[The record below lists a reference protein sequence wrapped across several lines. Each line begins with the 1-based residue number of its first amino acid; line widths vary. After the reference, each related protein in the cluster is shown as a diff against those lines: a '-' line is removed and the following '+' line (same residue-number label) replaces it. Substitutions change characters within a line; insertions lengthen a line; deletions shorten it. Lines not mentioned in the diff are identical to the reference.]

1 MSVAVLVFPGSNCDR
16 DAEQALT
23 ELGLKARR
31 VWHRDPLGDADAVVL
46 PGGFSYGDYLRSG
59 ALAAHSPA
67 IAEVR
72 SLAKR
77 GVPIL
82 GICNGFQILC
92 EAGLLPGALTVNHSR
107 QFRCTWEHVRVERPL
122 PGGDRDG
129 AGQAGTVWALPIA
142 HREGRWWADAETRER
157 VEGEGEVW
165 LRYCGPD
172 GSLADAYN
180 PNGSLDH
187 VAGLVRGRVMALMPH
202 PERATDLL
210 LGGTDGAQLLTAWAN
225 RMGAVS

>member
-16 DAEQALT
+16 DAVQ
-23 ELGLKARR
+23 GLSAVGLAAHR
-31 VWHRDPLGDADAVVL
+31 VWHRDPLGDVDAVVL

-67 IAEVR
+67 LSEVR
-72 SLAKR
+72 RLARR

-92 EAGLLPGALTVNHSR
+92 EAGLLPGALTVNRSR
-107 QFRCTWEHVRVERPL
+107 QFRCTWEHVRVE
-122 PGGDRDG
+122 G
-129 AGQAGTVWALPIA
+129 AAGPVWALPIA
-142 HREGRWWADAETRER
+142 HREGRWWADAETRAR

-165 LRYCGPD
+165 LRYCAPD
-172 GSLADAYN
+172 GSLSDAHN

-187 VAGLVRGRVMALMPH
+187 VAGLARGRVMGLMPH
-202 PERATDLL
+202 PERATDAL
-210 LGGTDGAQLLTAWAN
+210 LGGTDGVALLTAWAHQV
-225 RMGAVS
+225 GVAS

>member
-1 MSVAVLVFPGSNCDR
+1 MSVAVMVFPGSNCDR
-16 DAEQALT
+16 DAVQALT
-23 ELGLKARR
+23 GLGLPARR
-31 VWHRDPLGDADAVVL
+31 VWHRDALGTPDAVVL

-72 SLAKR
+72 ALAQR

-92 EAGLLPGALTVNHSR
+92 EAGLLPGALTVNRSR
-107 QFRCTWEHVRVERPL
+107 QFRCTWEHVRVEND
-122 PGGDRDG
+122 PGPGC
-129 AGQAGTVWALPIA
+129 AAPGTVWALPIA
-142 HREGRWWADAETRER
+142 HREGRWWADAETLER
-157 VEGEGEVW
+157 VRGEGEVW

-172 GSLADAYN
+172 GSLSDAFN

-202 PERATDLL
+202 PERAADALM
-210 LGGTDGAQLLTAWAN
+210 GGTDGAALLRAWAN
-225 RMGAVS
+225 RLGVAS

>member
-16 DAEQALT
+16 DAVQALT
-23 ELGLKARR
+23 GLGVAARR
-31 VWHRDPLGDADAVVL
+31 VWHRDPLGNADAVVL

-72 SLAKR
+72 ALAQR

-92 EAGLLPGALTVNHSR
+92 EAGLLPGALTVNRSR
-107 QFRCTWEHVRVERPL
+107 QFRCTWEHVRVERAM
-122 PGGDRDG
+122 PGGDGEG
-129 AGQAGTVWALPIA
+129 ADQAGTVWALPIA
-142 HREGRWWADAETRER
+142 HREGRWWADAETLER

-172 GSLADAYN
+172 GSLADGDN
-180 PNGSLDH
+180 PNGSLNH

-202 PERATDLL
+202 PERATDAL
-210 LGGTDGAQLLTAWAN
+210 LGGTDGAALLTAWAD
-225 RMGAVS
+225 RVRAS